1 MIAEIKKKAYA
12 RAGLIGNPSDG
23 YNGKT
28 IALSVKNFSTEV
40 VMRQSEDIQFVATA
54 MDESR
59 YESIQALHRDISM
72 HGYYGGIRLVK
83 GAVKVFVDYC
93 LRTGKSLRDDNFTIS
108 YSSDIPQQ
116 VGMAGSSA
124 IIVATLRALMEFY
137 AVDIEKQLQPSLVLS
152 VEQDELGI
160 GGGLQDRVIQV
171 YEGVVAMDFSKT
183 SMIDIDGYQ
192 AGLYTQLDPSLL
204 PPLYLAYR
212 PASSEPTEVFHNNL
226 RERYDAGDS
235 VVIDS
240 MNEFALLT
248 DRALEAL
255 HSRDSQA
262 LASLL
267 NRNFDVR
274 NAMCELNSLHTE
286 MVTVARSVGVSA
298 KYAGSGGAIIGS
310 YNDQAQYED
319 LVVAMQGIGCEVIQ
333 PVL

>member
-1 MIAEIKKKAYA
+1 MIGEITKKAYA

-28 IALSVKNFSTEV
+28 IALSVKNFSAEV
-40 VMRQSEDIQFVATA
+40 VMHQSGDIQFVATS

-59 YESIQALHRDISM
+59 YESIHALHRDISM

-83 GAVKVFVDYC
+83 ATVKVFVDYC
-93 LRTGKSLRDDNFTIS
+93 LRTGKPLRDDNFTIS
-108 YSSDIPQQ
+108 YQSDIPQQ

-124 IIVATLRALMEFY
+124 IIVATLRALMAFY
-137 AVDIEKQLQPSLVLS
+137 SVEIEKQLQPSLVFS

-171 YEGVVAMDFSKT
+171 YEGVVAMDFAKT
-183 SMIDIDGYQ
+183 SMVDIDGYH
-192 AGLYTQLDPSLL
+192 AGLYTRLDPSLL
-204 PPLYLAYR
+204 PPIYLAYR

-235 VVIDS
+235 VIIDA

-248 DRALEAL
+248 DSALEAL
-255 HSRDSQA
+255 HSGDKQM

-267 NRNFDVR
+267 NRNFDIR
-274 NAMCELNSLHTE
+274 NAMCELNPQHIE
-286 MVTVARSVGVSA
+286 MIEVARNAGVSA

-310 YNDQAQYED
+310 YNDQAQYEI
-319 LVVAMQGIGCEVIQ
+319 LAAAMQGIGCEVIQ
-333 PVL
+333 PIM